1 MSVIPGGMT
10 ESVARKV
17 GCIDPRKS
25 NALRSAEEEF
35 MMRNK
40 LISLLVLVSILFSV
54 SMGAMAQEGETDAAA
69 AEHPVINDGNP
80 ITLTINAAALLPSLN
95 DVPTAEEPDVFKSMQ
110 TLADEFMKIHPNV
123 TIEWDRSAPASSNE
137 DALWEY
143 ITTQVASGSA
153 PIISGAFS
161 GAAHMADRDLVFDLT
176 EALET
181 PNTYV
186 EGSPVWKSLFPD
198 YMWTTN
204 VVRSAKG
211 QLLSLPV
218 MTYTG
223 PATAYYY
230 NKDIFEE
237 VGVEV
242 PQTWEELFT
251 VTQKINEAGYIG
263 FGVVSNVNIDTR
275 TWDNQF
281 SLGVPYALNIKDKV
295 DYNGD
300 GDLAAEEMIR
310 GIKEGY
316 FSPTKHEYAREIYQQ
331 MLRKFTEM
339 YPEGYETTDFESL
352 WNEGK
357 VGIIE
362 ALTAR
367 LPSENS
373 NTERDFEFG
382 LFPAPVIT
390 SDTSEYVA
398 EIEYTEVGPY
408 RPAPAVFYSI
418 LKPAVE
424 LAGDGAFDAAVEFLK
439 FITAP
444 DNLSMMVLEKKGAY
458 LGAVKGCA
466 VPPELND
473 WFNNSFPIL
482 PNFQWNVGDYLSTES
497 RERANALMEMW
508 YKGMVTDEEF
518 YEQFEA
524 EVQKGTD
531 EYIEAMGID
540 TTGWNIPEE

>member
-1 MSVIPGGMT
+1 MV
-10 ESVARKV
+10 
-17 GCIDPRKS
+17 
-25 NALRSAEEEF
+25 
-35 MMRNK
+35 RNK
-40 LISLLVLVSILFSV
+40 LISLLVLISILFSV
-54 SMGAMAQEGETDAAA
+54 SMGAMAQEGETDAATA
-69 AEHPVINDGNP
+69 GHPVINDGNP

-123 TIEWDRSAPASSNE
+123 TIEWDRSSPASGNE

-198 YMWTTN
+198 YMWTTTA
-204 VVRSAKG
+204 VRSAKG
-211 QLLSLPV
+211 ELLSLPV

-223 PATAYYY
+223 PATGYYY

>member
-1 MSVIPGGMT
+1 MFLSRG
-10 ESVARKV
+10 EKRL
-17 GCIDPRKS
+17 D
-25 NALRSAEEEF
+25 LRSERLAASVYEILKRIQCAEEEIV
-35 MMRNK
+35 MRNK
-40 LISLLVLVSILFSV
+40 LISLLVLISVLFSF
-54 SMGAMAQEGETDAAA
+54 SMSAMAEETSA

-80 ITLTINAAALLPSLN
+80 ITLTINAGSLLPTLN
-95 DVPTAEEPDVFKSMQ
+95 DVPTAEEPEVFKSMQ

-153 PIISGAFS
+153 PIISGRFS
-161 GAAHMADRDLVFDLT
+161 GAAHMADRDLVYDLT

-198 YMWTTN
+198 YMWTTTA
-204 VVRSAKG
+204 VRSAKG
-211 QLLSLPV
+211 ELLSLPV

-223 PATAYYY
+223 PATGYYY

-242 PQTWEELFT
+242 PKTWEDLFT
-251 VTQKINEAGYIG
+251 VTKKLNEAGYIG
-263 FGVVSNVNIDTR
+263 FGVVSNLNIDTR

-281 SLGVPYALNIKDKV
+281 SLGVPYALGIKDKV

-300 GDLAAEEMIR
+300 GELAPEEILR
-310 GIKEGY
+310 GVKEGH

-331 MLRKFTEM
+331 MLRKFKEM
-339 YPEGYETTDFESL
+339 YPEGYETTDFATL

-362 ALTAR
+362 DGTWR
-367 LPSENS
+367 LPTENS
-373 NTERDFEFG
+373 NTQRNFEFG

-390 SDTSEYVA
+390 SETSQYVA

-408 RPAPAVFYSI
+408 RPAPSVFFSI

-466 VPPELND
+466 VPPELNE

-482 PNFQWNVGDYLSTES
+482 PNFQWNIGDYLSTES
-497 RERANALMEMW
+497 RERANAIMEMW
-508 YKGMVTDEEF
+508 YKGMINDEEF
-518 YEQFEA
+518 YEQFEE

-531 EYIEAMGID
+531 EYIASMGID